1 MARVNIQQLLGLP
14 GSSAAGL
21 PPGSEPE
28 LAEGELPPVGLAAAG
43 IAAAA
48 AGIAAAGSA
57 APWLAA
63 RCADVR
69 VLAALWLCVHSVLPK
84 GSATTA

>member
-14 GSSAAGL
+14 DSSAAGL

-43 IAAAA
+43 TVVA
-48 AGIAAAGSA
+48 AGTGIAVGGSLAGGSFAAVPVEHPGQEELQQ
-57 APWLAA
+57 P
-63 RCADVR
+63 
-69 VLAALWLCVHSVLPK
+69 
-84 GSATTA
+84 